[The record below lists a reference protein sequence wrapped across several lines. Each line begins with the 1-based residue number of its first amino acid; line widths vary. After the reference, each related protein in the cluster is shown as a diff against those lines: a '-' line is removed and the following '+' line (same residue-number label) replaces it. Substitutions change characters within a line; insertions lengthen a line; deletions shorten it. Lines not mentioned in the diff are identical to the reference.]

1 MNTLKHHASEELAK
15 SKSKGI
21 LSRSF
26 IRTRRRREENTY
38 DWKRNF
44 SILLQERKQYDE
56 SLFRLE
62 FELSTQEVEDF
73 KEQFSSHL
81 NGTLS
86 LEIKIGRTHKPQITV
101 VKQGKGSKSLSS
113 KSGRIAAFIG
123 ERINFTYIPAVRTD
137 EEAFSVVQGMISEEL
152 SSLEKNPEY
161 QEALKK
167 IEDLQKPVLE
177 KISKSISEPLTN
189 FLPQIK
195 SVKVVIP
202 EGATRVALRDECEI
216 LVDDGTETS
225 LALKGDGVKSLA
237 ALGLLKEKEKFVG
250 ASIIAMEEPES
261 HLHPGAIHQLRNIIY
276 ELAEENQIILTTH
289 WEHVTFAMSRSA

>member
-167 IEDLQKPVLE
+167 
-177 KISKSISEPLTN
+177 
-189 FLPQIK
+189 
-195 SVKVVIP
+195 
-202 EGATRVALRDECEI
+202 
-216 LVDDGTETS
+216 
-225 LALKGDGVKSLA
+225 
-237 ALGLLKEKEKFVG
+237 
-250 ASIIAMEEPES
+250 
-261 HLHPGAIHQLRNIIY
+261 
-276 ELAEENQIILTTH
+276 
-289 WEHVTFAMSRSA
+289 